1 MHLICPP
8 TRPREKKNSITF
20 VFHFSWV
27 LQPCQEKLKTM
38 LMQNFEGANKVH
50 YGASGLCIRK
60 ILIVTWPYVRLS
72 VRTIRM
78 PMQNNSINRY
88 CKPKATRG
96 FFGGKSQSH
105 LDFYREKKQQQSRV
119 FSTLFLMSSLTWI
132 TEKEL
137 GRVNKSKGGEFRWK
151 KDIKFHSSGEKMRN
165 ASGQQGENERQWKK
179 SEQEHKEQNC
189 SWAHTTIPP

>member
-1 MHLICPP
+1 MCEWPMH
-8 TRPREKKNSITF
+8 
-20 VFHFSWV
+20 
-27 LQPCQEKLKTM
+27 
-38 LMQNFEGANKVH
+38 
-50 YGASGLCIRK
+50 RK
-60 ILIVTWPYVRLS
+60 ILIVAWPYVRPS
-72 VRTIRM
+72 VRTTGI

-88 CKPKATRG
+88 GKPKATRG

-137 GRVNKSKGGEFRWK
+137 KRVIKNKRGEFRWK
-151 KDIKFHSSGEKMRN
+151 KDMKFHSSGEKMRN

-179 SEQEHKEQNC
+179 KANRNSRNKLLVSTYDNSSIKIIC
-189 SWAHTTIPP
+189 SAWAECRTFAN